1 MNLTRFAA
9 LAAPLAAF
17 PVFCDSTPAHSHG
30 FVGERFFP
38 ATLLTDD
45 PFVADEMSLPTFTV
59 NPTGPDGSKEIDL
72 GVDISKRLTP
82 DIGITI
88 SDQWEHLK
96 PSGMPS
102 ATGLGTLNTELDWQF
117 FKDAPHEATAM

>member
-1 MNLTRFAA
+1 MPRLVCRGLTAA
-9 LAAPLAAF
+9 AITALLPSADAAA
-17 PVFCDSTPAHSHG
+17 HG
-30 FVGERFFP
+30 FVGDRFFP
-38 ATLLTDD
+38 ATILTDD

-59 NPTGPDGSKEIDL
+59 NPPGPDGSKEIDL

-88 SDQWEHLK
+88 SNQWEHLK

-102 ATGLGTLNTELDWQF
+102 ATGLGTL
-117 FKDAPHEATAM
+117 